1 MPQLTFNPTT
11 ENPTDSQKV
20 AEAAALAQGEKLL
33 QAQQA
38 DLEARY
44 AQEDRENSDVGL
56 IGGKFKSQEDLL
68 KAYEELQKKLGKGES
83 QEDETETPETPTEA
97 SEEQAE
103 DVPEQ
108 EVIFNKAAA
117 EYQDGGELSEES
129 LEALS
134 KMDSKEL
141 IKAYVQFFTKSAQ
154 QQQVVQLQQ
163 TQLSEIKSIAGGDD
177 GYNQMIGWAAEN
189 LEPQEIESF
198 NTVTNSGNYPAI
210 RFAVEAL
217 TNRYK
222 QAVGYEGKM
231 LTGRKADTGIKPYRS
246 NAELARDI
254 ADPRYQTDP
263 AFRQDVE
270 ARLTIS
276 QDLL

>member
-1 MPQLTFNPTT
+1 MAQLTFDPAA
-11 ENPTDSQKV
+11 DSQTDAQKA
-20 AEAAALAQGEKLL
+20 AEAAALAQGEKLA
-33 QAQQA
+33 QAFDEDRNAKYIQ
-38 DLEARY
+38 D
-44 AQEDRENSDVGL
+44 DRENENLQL

-83 QEDETETPETPTEA
+83 QEDETEA
-97 SEEQAE
+97 SEEPTEVTEEQSE
-103 DVPEQ
+103 ETPEQ
-108 EVIFNKAAA
+108 EAIFSKAAE
-117 EYQDGGELSEES
+117 EYQNGGELSEES

-134 KMDSKEL
+134 KMDSKDL
-141 IKAYVQFFTKSAQ
+141 IKAYVEFFTKSAQ

-163 TQLSEIKSIAGGDD
+163 NQLSEIKSIAGGDD
-177 GYNQMIGWAAEN
+177 AYNEMIGWAAEN
-189 LEPQEIESF
+189 LDQQEIDSF
-198 NTVTNSGNYPAI
+198 NYVTNSGNYPAI

-217 TNRYK
+217 NNRYK

-231 LTGRKADTGIKPYRS
+231 LTGRKADTGVKPYRS

-270 ARLTIS
+270 ARLSLS